1 MSWRE
6 YEACKAYHYCCLGD
20 KELPCEDT
28 DIKDSRATMRR
39 DVRAS
44 RNISTSGGDER
55 TMNGM
60 LTFWRNRI

>member
-6 YEACKAYHYCCLGD
+6 HEACKAYHFSCLGNED
-20 KELPCEDT
+20 RPYEDT
-28 DIKDSRATMRR
+28 DIQDSRATMRR

-60 LTFWRNRI
+60 LKFWRGRI